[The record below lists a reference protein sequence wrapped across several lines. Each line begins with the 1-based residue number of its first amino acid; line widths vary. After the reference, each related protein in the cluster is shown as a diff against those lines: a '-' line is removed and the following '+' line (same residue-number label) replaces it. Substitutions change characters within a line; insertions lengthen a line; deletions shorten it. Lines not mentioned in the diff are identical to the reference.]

1 MELDSSSISSR
12 VLMKGSAEN
21 LPSSTSSA
29 SPSAAASGDMTIAQ
43 ALGLA
48 RTQFFKS
55 LASAGS

>member
-1 MELDSSSISSR
+1 MELDASSISSR

-21 LPSSTSSA
+21 MPSSSSSA
-29 SPSAAASGDMTIAQ
+29 SPATAATGDMTIAQ

-55 LASAGS
+55 LTSAGS

>member
-1 MELDSSSISSR
+1 MELDAAAAASR

-21 LPSSTSSA
+21 VASA
-29 SPSAAASGDMTIAQ
+29 STPTAANNPGDMTIAQ

-55 LASAGS
+55 LTSAGS

>member
-21 LPSSTSSA
+21 IPSA
-29 SPSAAASGDMTIAQ
+29 SSSSPATTATGDMTIAQ

-55 LASAGS
+55 LTSAGS

>member
-1 MELDSSSISSR
+1 MELDSTSISSR

-21 LPSSTSSA
+21 IQSSSSS
-29 SPSAAASGDMTIAQ
+29 SPAATATGDMTIAQ

-55 LASAGS
+55 LTSAGS